1 MTRRLL
7 PVLCV
12 AALVAVAGC
21 GTTKPA
27 TGTTKPAT
35 GTTKPATGTTKPASG
50 TTKPATGT
58 TKPASGELTGVFAI
72 TGGCCL
78 PNGCED
84 AMSGV
89 VTLTGANG
97 VVHQVDVNTKHPRDV
112 GIEHG
117 HFALSLPSGRYRIS
131 DRVSEVRGGG
141 TCPVFLTDSSQI
153 IDSRHPVSAVSVAPH
168 KRTYVRVNCFGH

>member
-7 PVLCV
+7 RVLCV
-12 AALVAVAGC
+12 VALVSVAVAGC

-27 TGTTKPAT
+27 STTT
-35 GTTKPATGTTKPASG
+35 RPAS
-50 TTKPATGT
+50 TTTRPAST
-58 TKPASGELTGVFAI
+58 TTRPASTTTRPASGELTGVFMI
-72 TGGCCL
+72 TGGGCL

-97 VVHQVDVNTKHPRDV
+97 VVHQIDVNANHPLET
-112 GIEHG
+112 GLEHG
-117 HFALSLPSGRYRIS
+117 RFTLSLRSGRYRIS
-131 DRVSEVRGGG
+131 DTVSKARGGG
-141 TCPVFLTDSSQI
+141 TCPVFLTTEAQT
-153 IDSRHPVSAVSVAPH
+153 IDSRHPVSAVSVGPH